1 MVHLVTPHYQRRRF
15 FRPRRPGR
23 TLRSTWRVVRRY
35 QLLELFVMTAGIA
48 LVWFGAQIDN
58 QSSSW
63 NAPQPAGI
71 ESASADLTVGV
82 PVGSRPNQQRPL

>member
-1 MVHLVTPHYQRRRF
+1 
-15 FRPRRPGR
+15 
-23 TLRSTWRVVRRY
+23 
-35 QLLELFVMTAGIA
+35 MTAGIA

-58 QSSSW
+58 QSGSW